1 MTSRAVNPIDMAVE
15 IVDHRG
21 GCGRHQEMALSAIM
35 TELNGELQQA
45 YPKSNKKQSCLFP
58 KHVPQLELGQCPRST
73 RTISMSTRIDGKKLL
88 ADHRGSSAYVP
99 ADGSS
104 MSEK

>member
-45 YPKSNKKQSCLFP
+45 YPKSNKKQNCLFP

-73 RTISMSTRIDGKKLL
+73 STISMSTGIDGKKLL

-99 ADGSS
+99 ADGCS